1 MTNYLVKKVK
11 SSEVIVNREKSKK
24 FSIPLQSDEFNSD
37 EEVAILKLND
47 FLKLNK
53 LASESENKDQTIMD
67 LKREIKSLQNDV
79 KLLNG
84 RIDEEEGFLPESSIK
99 SKLLFELQEK
109 VNQRNQMLFVA
120 NDNINQ
126 TIEDVILDTV
136 NETSSKVASDN
147 AESKNKLNTVVNKSE
162 NVITERN
169 RAIANNINSTVE
181 QINDELQNVSI
192 WKLLFNRK
200 DIDIKV
206 PTEDLNK
213 QVKLNISSDDII
225 KDEKVDI
232 DLLKIKDSHKLFD
245 LKQLWI
251 TTSEDEKEP
260 IDITD
265 YSSNEEKSKKYSSN
279 EDKNNY

>member
-11 SSEVIVNREKSKK
+11 SSEVIVNKEKSKE
-24 FSIPLQSDEFNSD
+24 FSIPLQADEFNSD
-37 EEVAILKLND
+37 EDVAILKLDD

-53 LASESENKDQTIMD
+53 VASESEDKDKTIMD
-67 LKREIKSLQNDV
+67 LKKEIKSLQNDI
-79 KLLNG
+79 KSLNS
-84 RIDEEEGFLPESSIK
+84 IDDEEGFLPESATK
-99 SKLLFELQEK
+99 SKLLFDLQEK

-136 NETSSKVASDN
+136 NETSTKIASSN
-147 AESKNKLNTVVNKSE
+147 EKNKNKLNTIVNKSE
-162 NVITERN
+162 NIITERN
-169 RAIANNINSTVE
+169 RAIANNINTTVE

-232 DLLKIKDSHKLFD
+232 DLLKIKDNHKLFD

-265 YSSNEEKSKKYSSN
+265 YDSKK
-279 EDKNNY
+279 ED